1 MLSKFASLG
10 LGTRVVILGALIVLT
25 TVVVNYVVFVGKHT
39 ESAEASIVEKAAAFT
54 ALADETKAHVGDLHK
69 NDAFDKTSLI
79 AELEGLQSQGKS
91 YRESTLFNTLPIVA
105 GWTAAGEAAE
115 REGIEFNIVSFEAR
129 NKENEPAAGSF
140 REEMLRELTK
150 QVETGGETWLA
161 KSDTDTNQLHYM
173 RAVTLTED
181 CMACHGDPAV
191 YDADGDG
198 MDITG
203 FAMENWDVGYMHG
216 AYEVVVPLN
225 KLDQEVAGFITSGL
239 MWTVPLIVVSLGG
252 MVFALRM
259 LFNKPVEAMIA
270 RVRDIAEGEGD
281 LTARVD
287 LDRKD
292 ELGELAKWFN
302 SFIERV
308 QDIVKQVAGAADSV
322 AASATEISAS
332 SQEMASGM
340 EHQSSRVSQ
349 ISSAVEEMSAS
360 VHEVATKSNTANEES
375 SASGEVASA
384 GGEAVRATIDGMQQ
398 IADAVR
404 SGSESVSELGKRS
417 EQIGEIIEV
426 INDIADQTN
435 LLALNAAIEAARAGE
450 HGRGFAVVADE
461 VRKLADRTVKA
472 TDEIASSISEIQS
485 ETQRAVERMS
495 AGTDL
500 VGTGVERAEEAGQ
513 KLEEIVSGA
522 QSVAGMIADIAA
534 AAEQQSQAS
543 NDISSNLEQINAVTS
558 ESTQGASQAA
568 EASSELSGRAEELLR
583 LVGQFKVE

>member
-1 MLSKFASLG
+1 MLSKFASMG
-10 LGTRVVILGALIVLT
+10 LGTRIVLLGGLIVLV
-25 TVVVNYVVFVGKHT
+25 TVVVNYAVFVNKHT
-39 ESAEASIVEKAAAFT
+39 ESAEGAIVEKAAAFT

-69 NDAFDKTSLI
+69 NDAFDTTSLV
-79 AELEGLQSQGKS
+79 AELESFQAQGKS
-91 YRESTLFNTLPIVA
+91 YSETTLFNTLPIVA

-115 REGIEFNIVSFEAR
+115 REGIEFNIVAFEAR
-129 NKENEPAAGSF
+129 NKENEPENGSF
-140 REEMLRELTK
+140 RESMLRELTQ
-150 QVETGGETWLA
+150 QVKSGGDTWMA
-161 KSDTDTNQLHYM
+161 KTDTASNQLHYM
-173 RAVTLTED
+173 RAVQLTED
-181 CMACHGDPAV
+181 CMSCHGDPAI

-198 MDITG
+198 KDIIG
-203 FAMENWDVGYMHG
+203 FAMEGWEPGYMHG
-216 AYEVVVPLN
+216 AYEVVVPLD

-239 MWTVPLIVVSLGG
+239 MWTVPLVIVSLGG

-259 LFNKPVEAMIA
+259 LFNKPVAEMID

-302 SFIERV
+302 AFIVRV

-332 SQEMASGM
+332 SQQMASGM
-340 EHQSSRVSQ
+340 EHQSSRVAQ

-375 SASGEVASA
+375 SASGEVATA
-384 GGEAVRATIDGMQQ
+384 GGESVRATIDGMQQ
-398 IADAVR
+398 ISEAVR
-404 SGSESVSELGKRS
+404 AGSESVQELGKRS

-472 TDEIASSISEIQS
+472 TDEIASSISEIQQ
-485 ETQRAVERMS
+485 ETNRAVERMS

-500 VGTGVERAEEAGQ
+500 VDTGVERAGEAGT
-513 KLEEIVSGA
+513 KLEEIVAGA

-558 ESTQGASQAA
+558 ESTQGANQAA
-568 EASSELSGRAEELLR
+568 EASVELSGRAEELLR